1 MREARKSPPPSCPSA
16 SVAVTWGGE
25 DVESCESAGKL
36 DTNRNQ
42 RKTGPRCKIR
52 IRTFGSKLTPTEK
65 QCVRRRWNSVC
76 LAVPHRRFEMNLL
89 GCPDR
94 VVVEAV
100 TQSMDD
106 AHHMQ
111 AARGRQNDFEKNFAF
126 NLETASLLGIDRG
139 GLENDFRRCAG
150 GGRSFSRVRP
160 YGRRSGNVGIT
171 KRPFAE
177 PRSAKRE
184 DGYRQWQCHCQNRCL
199 QPRHARLWRLRSHCH
214 SLRRTADRRSQ
225 ELRRSRLYLG

>member
-1 MREARKSPPPSCPSA
+1 
-16 SVAVTWGGE
+16 
-25 DVESCESAGKL
+25 
-36 DTNRNQ
+36 
-42 RKTGPRCKIR
+42 
-52 IRTFGSKLTPTEK
+52 
-65 QCVRRRWNSVC
+65 
-76 LAVPHRRFEMNLL
+76 MNLL

-160 YGRRSGNVGIT
+160 YGRRSGNVGIA
-171 KRPFAE
+171 KG
-177 PRSAKRE
+177 RSLNRGLQSARMAIGNGSAIAKT
-184 DGYRQWQCHCQNRCL
+184 GACN
-199 QPRHARLWRLRSHCH
+199 HASGTPCGASGSALP
-214 SLRRTADRRSQ
+214 
-225 ELRRSRLYLG
+225 